1 MARPKSFNKEHVL
14 GLAMMVFWKQ
24 GFDATSMKDLESAT
38 RLTPGSIYHEFG
50 SKLGMFEHVLNYY
63 IDTVVAFRVAH
74 YFSQSEN
81 PIQSIREF
89 LVSSFKGVP
98 KEVRGDACLLVN
110 TATELGKTKPNI
122 SAVITRGFRAIEKG
136 LYKQL
141 QFAQE
146 NGNIREDLD
155 CQAAARQL
163 TLLMSG
169 LLVASKSQSSV
180 DSLESTVDF
189 TLLAYQ

>member
-24 GFDATSMKDLESAT
+24 GFDATSMKDLEVAT

-50 SKLGMFEHVLNYY
+50 SKLGMFEHVLNHY

-74 YFSQSEN
+74 YFSQTEN
-81 PIQSIREF
+81 PMQSVREF

-110 TATELGKTKPNI
+110 TATELGKTKPSV
-122 SAVITRGFRAIEKG
+122 SAVVSRGFKTIEKG

-141 QFAQE
+141 QLAQVS
-146 NGNIREDLD
+146 GNVREDLD

-169 LLVASKSQSSV
+169 LLVASKNQSSV

>member
-14 GLAMMVFWKQ
+14 GLAIMVFWKK
-24 GFDATSMKDLESAT
+24 GFEATSMKDLEVAT

-50 SKLGMFEHVLNYY
+50 SKLGMFERALSQY

-74 YFSQSEN
+74 YFSQTEN
-81 PIQSIREF
+81 PMQTVRDFI
-89 LVSSFKGVP
+89 VSSFRDVP

-110 TATELGKTKPNI
+110 TATEFGKTKPGI
-122 SAVITRGFRAIEKG
+122 STVINRGFKTIEKG
-136 LYKQL
+136 LCKQL
-141 QFAQE
+141 HAAQVI
-146 NGNIREDLD
+146 GDIREDLD

-163 TLLMSG
+163 THLMSG
-169 LLVASKSQSSV
+169 LLVASKNQSSV

-189 TLLAYQ
+189 TLQTYL